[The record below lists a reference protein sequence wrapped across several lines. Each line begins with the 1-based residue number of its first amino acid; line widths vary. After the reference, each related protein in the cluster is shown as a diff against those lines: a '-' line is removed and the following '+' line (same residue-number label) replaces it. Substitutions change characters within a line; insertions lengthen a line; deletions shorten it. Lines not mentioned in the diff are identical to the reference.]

1 MDFLKLI
8 IFLFF
13 TLSVQAL
20 EYEVLCQK
28 STSCADYKS
37 TLESKL
43 REISSKED
51 LYELLQFEL
60 RNPLVHKLAFTYEKE
75 LLFLEVSLNKK
86 IQSVQVSH
94 PNPELVKKIKEKLR
108 LNAGD
113 IYEEAKLSDTFERLK
128 ADPEILLL
136 GELNLKIFENNENE
150 VTIVID
156 SKSKKQDKISDISFV
171 GVSDRER
178 DNFMRVF
185 SDFIGIKYSNSE
197 LKRRIDIV
205 RNFYMNRGFWNINVE
220 QKIIGDD
227 KNLQNLIITIDK
239 GKRIGFRLTGE
250 KKYVSHE
257 ELRLRLIRE
266 VASVGRPL
274 SKSIIIKSLTEI
286 YKNKGVFRSKFFV
299 REEIG
304 QDSLGTY
311 NMFFID
317 INEGERVELA
327 EIEFQGNF
335 KRDIQELENL
345 FYENSSVLT
354 QRGFLDVVYINKFQ
368 DLLNQYY
375 VERGFVFSK
384 VDKPVISFTNDGKKA
399 FVTFQLSE
407 GDGYVVGDIVFDGV
421 PFDIEHIELEKI
433 MENTKGNPLNV
444 TMLDKDLASLLELLR
459 DRGYYF
465 AELKNKN
472 TKNIVRLDK
481 SLKVANIFIS
491 IKSGLKMFM
500 GNIIVSGNVH
510 TKSEV
515 IYREQQLKYLDLVKP
530 SKMNQYLDRL
540 RSLGL
545 FSRVSLTP
553 AVGKLIG
560 DNKALLNFIVKVKEL
575 SFGRGELTP
584 GYRTD
589 LGYKLGLSLGWNNID
604 GLNRSV
610 IWRTR
615 ANLRTSYSYL
625 DNRRR
630 AEQANRIEG
639 LTEVQLVEPYIFKIP
654 LEFRML
660 FRAERK
666 RYEEFDA
673 DVFSF
678 SPSLSKRLGENVTLS
693 LKYEFDDIRQFDAT
707 TAEDSER
714 YIIGAITPSVSW
726 DLRDNIRAPRS
737 GAWFNLSWEFANPF
751 FLSQEEEELTVNY
764 TRAVLRNYFYVPAG
778 DLTLATSVTLG
789 YEENFATDLRTDAN
803 GDLVTRGVI
812 PQLRVFRLTG
822 SDFLRGYSDSE
833 SNRLITG
840 EKVADV
846 IVRDKA
852 YLVNFKFEPRYYIG
866 DSSVVSV
873 FYDAGRIFVD
883 SFKPFDLRGSVGLS
897 FKFLTPVGSL
907 DFDYGVKT
915 RRHYID
921 GKRESFGRFHL
932 SIGQF

>member
-1 MDFLKLI
+1 MI
-8 IFLFF
+8 IFLFAAF
-13 TLSVQAL
+13 SAQAL
-20 EYEVLCQK
+20 EYEVWCQN
-28 STSCADYKS
+28 SSSCVDYRS
-37 TLESKL
+37 SLESKL
-43 REISSKED
+43 SEVSSSDD
-51 LYELLQFEL
+51 LYKLLQFEL
-60 RNPLVHKLAFTYEKE
+60 RDPLVDKLAFTYKDE
-75 LLFLEVSLNKK
+75 LLYIEVSLNKK
-86 IQSVQVSH
+86 IKSVQVIH
-94 PNPELVKKIKEKLR
+94 PNPELASKMKER
-108 LNAGD
+108 LNLSAGD
-113 IYEEAKLSDTFERLK
+113 IYDEAVLANNFERLK
-128 ADPEILLL
+128 KDPEVLLL
-136 GELNLKIFENNENE
+136 GDLNLNLFENSENE
-150 VTIVID
+150 ISIVID
-156 SKSKKQDKISDISFV
+156 TQISKQNKIGNVKIT
-171 GVSDRER
+171 GVSDSER
-178 DNFMRVF
+178 SKLFKVF
-185 SDFIGIKYSNSE
+185 SDFTGVYYSNSE
-197 LKRRIDIV
+197 LKRRVDIV
-205 RNFYMNRGFWNINVE
+205 RNFYMNRGFWNITV
-220 QKIIGDD
+220 KHKLISDDD
-227 KNLQNLIITIDK
+227 KLQSLVLAIDK
-239 GKRIGFRLTGE
+239 GKRFGFIITGS
-250 KKYVSHE
+250 KKIISHE
-257 ELRLRLIRE
+257 VLRARLIRE
-266 VASVGRPL
+266 VTSIGRPL
-274 SKSIIIKSLTEI
+274 SKSIIVKSLTEM
-286 YKNKGVFRSKFFV
+286 YKNQGIFNSRFFV

-304 QDSLGTY
+304 RDRLGAY
-311 NMFFID
+311 NMFFIE
-317 INEGERVELA
+317 IQEGEKVELA

-335 KRDIQELENL
+335 KREIEELKSL
-345 FYENSSVLT
+345 FYEKSSVLI
-354 QRGFLDVVYINKFQ
+354 QRGFLDLIYINKFQ
-368 DLLNQYY
+368 DVLNQYY

-384 VDKPVISFTNDGKKA
+384 VEKPIISFTSDGKKA

-407 GDGYVVGDIVFDGV
+407 GDGYAVGDIVFDGV
-421 PFDIEHIELEKI
+421 PFDIEHSELEKI
-433 MENTKGNPLNV
+433 MVNSKGNPLNV
-444 TMLDKDLASLLELLR
+444 TMLDKDLTSLLELLR

-472 TKNIVRLDK
+472 TKKIVRLDK
-481 SLKVANIFIS
+481 SSNIANIYIS

-553 AVGKLIG
+553 VVGKLIG

-625 DNRRR
+625 DTRRR
-630 AEQANRIEG
+630 DEQADRIEG

-707 TAEDSER
+707 KAEDSER
-714 YIIGAITPSVSW
+714 YIIGAITPSVTW
-726 DLRDNIRAPRS
+726 DLRDNSRAPRS
-737 GAWFNLSWEFANPF
+737 GAWFNLAWEFANPF
-751 FLSQEEEELTVNY
+751 FLSQEEENLTVNY

-778 DLTLATSVTLG
+778 DLTLATSLTLG
-789 YEENFATDLRTDAN
+789 YEENFATDLRTNVN
-803 GDLVTRGVI
+803 GDLVTKGVI

-833 SNRLITG
+833 SNRLLTG
-840 EKVADV
+840 ERIADV
-846 IVRDKA
+846 VVRDKA

-873 FYDAGRIFVD
+873 FYDAGRIFVE
-883 SFKPFDLRGSVGLS
+883 SFKPFDLRGAVGLS